1 MHKTLLTGAVL
12 VVAALCVSGAEA
24 QSKVAATASVHVAE
38 QFSALHEVLDRTAD
52 DLLADAVGRMA
63 DAANDSHGSVPPHSP
78 ELVLRNFDQ
87 KYRPNLSP
95 SATAALRRLDQLR
108 PTLNRILESE
118 GIPQEMASVVI
129 VESGGRSTA
138 LSPKGAL
145 GLWQLMPDTARR
157 YGLVV
162 TPTRDERLDIEKST
176 RVAAHYLRDLYQQ
189 FGSWPLA
196 LAAYNAGEQRVQRA
210 VARAGI
216 ADFIQLSSLR
226 LLPQETRN
234 YVPAVLS
241 AMQLLGVSH
250 LPVEPRQ
257 TAKQNDSNGIT
268 FAVPG
273 AQP

>member
-1 MHKTLLTGAVL
+1 ML
-12 VVAALCVSGAEA
+12 VSAAFGQSRADA
-24 QSKVAATASVHVAE
+24 QSKLATQASAQASD
-38 QFSALHEVLDRTAD
+38 QFSSFHEALDRTAN

-63 DAANDSHGSVPPHSP
+63 AAANDSHGRVPLHSP

-87 KYRPNLSP
+87 KYRPNLAP

-108 PTLNRILESE
+108 PALSRILASE
-118 GIPQEMASVVI
+118 GIPQEMASVVM

-162 TPTRDERLDIEKST
+162 TASRDERLDIEKST
-176 RVAAHYLRDLYQQ
+176 GAAAHYLRDLYQQ

-210 VARAGI
+210 VAGAGVT
-216 ADFIQLSSLR
+216 DFIQLSSLR
-226 LLPQETRN
+226 LLPQETRT

-241 AMQLLGVSH
+241 ATQMLGVSH

-257 TAKQNDSNGIT
+257 TAKQSDSNEVI

>member
-1 MHKTLLTGAVL
+1 MHKALLTGAALVL
-12 VVAALCVSGAEA
+12 AALCVSGAEA

-38 QFSALHEVLDRTAD
+38 QFSALHEVLDRTAN

-63 DAANDSHGSVPPHSP
+63 DAADDSRGSVPPHSP
-78 ELVLRNFDQ
+78 ELVVRNFDQ
-87 KYRPNLSP
+87 KYRPNLPHSVGV
-95 SATAALRRLDQLR
+95 AMKRLDTLR
-108 PTLNRILESE
+108 LLLNPILERE
-118 GIPQEMASVVI
+118 GVPEEMASVVL

-162 TPTRDERLDIEKST
+162 TASRDERLDIEKST
-176 RVAAHYLRDLYQQ
+176 RAATHYLRDLYQQ

-210 VARAGI
+210 VERAGI
-216 ADFIQLSSLR
+216 TDFIQLSSLR

-257 TAKQNDSNGIT
+257 TAKQSDSNGII

>member
-1 MHKTLLTGAVL
+1 MHKALLTAATL
-12 VVAALCVSGAEA
+12 ALAALCVSGAEA
-24 QSKVAATASVHVAE
+24 QSIVTATASVHVAE
-38 QFSALHEVLDRTAD
+38 QFSALHEVLDRTAN

-63 DAANDSHGSVPPHSP
+63 DAANDSRGSVPPHSP
-78 ELVLRNFDQ
+78 ELVVRNFDQ

-95 SATAALRRLDQLR
+95 GVTATLRRLDQLR
-108 PTLNRILESE
+108 PALNRILESE
-118 GIPQEMASVVI
+118 GIPQEMASVVM

-162 TPTRDERLDIEKST
+162 TPSRDERLDVEKST

-226 LLPQETRN
+226 LLPPETRN

-257 TAKQNDSNGIT
+257 TAKQSDSNGII

>member
-1 MHKTLLTGAVL
+1 MFKPLLTGALL
-12 VVAALCVSGAEA
+12 VVAAFGLPTAGA
-24 QSKVAATASVHVAE
+24 QTKPPATASMRATD
-38 QFSALHEVLDRTAD
+38 QFSAIHDVLDRTAD
-52 DLLADAVGRMA
+52 DVLADAVQRMTNAADGRQ
-63 DAANDSHGSVPPHSP
+63 GSILPHSP
-78 ELVLRNFDQ
+78 ELLVRDFDQ
-87 KYRPNLSP
+87 KYRSNLSAGV
-95 SATAALRRLDQLR
+95 SSALRRLDQLR
-108 PTLNRILESE
+108 PLLIPILEDE
-118 GIPQEMASVVI
+118 GIPQEIAAVVV

-162 TPTRDERLDIEKST
+162 TPARDERLDVERST
-176 RVAAHYLRDLYQQ
+176 RAAAHYLRDLYQQ

-210 VARAGI
+210 VERAGTP
-216 ADFIQLSSLR
+216 DFIQLSSLR

-241 AMQLLGVSH
+241 AMQLLGVSR

-257 TAKQNDSNGIT
+257 TAKQNDSNGII
-268 FAVPG
+268 FAAPA

>member
-1 MHKTLLTGAVL
+1 MFKPLLTGAVL
-12 VVAALCVSGAEA
+12 AFAAFSLPTAGA
-24 QSKVAATASVHVAE
+24 QTKPAATASLQAPD
-38 QFSALHEVLDRTAD
+38 QFSAIHDILDRTAND
-52 DLLADAVGRMA
+52 VLADTVQRMA
-63 DAANDSHGSVPPHSP
+63 AAADDRQGSVSPHSP
-78 ELVLRNFDQ
+78 ELLVRDFDQ
-87 KYRPNLSP
+87 RYRPSLSTGL
-95 SATAALRRLDQLR
+95 SSALRRLDQLR
-108 PTLNRILESE
+108 PLLIPILEDE
-118 GIPQEMASVVI
+118 GIPQEIAAVVV

-162 TPTRDERLDIEKST
+162 TPARDERLDVDRST
-176 RVAAHYLRDLYQQ
+176 RAAARYLRDLYQQ

-210 VARAGI
+210 VERAGSS
-216 ADFIQLSSLR
+216 DFIQLSSLR

-257 TAKQNDSNGIT
+257 SAKQNDSNGII

>member
-1 MHKTLLTGAVL
+1 MFKPLLAGAVL
-12 VVAALCVSGAEA
+12 VFAAFGLSTAGA
-24 QSKVAATASVHVAE
+24 QTKPAATASLQAPD
-38 QFSALHEVLDRTAD
+38 QFSAIHDVLDRTAND
-52 DLLADAVGRMA
+52 VLADAVQRMA
-63 DAANDSHGSVPPHSP
+63 DAADDRQGSVPPHSP
-78 ELVLRNFDQ
+78 ESLVRDFDQ
-87 KYRPNLSP
+87 KYRSNLSP
-95 SATAALRRLDQLR
+95 GVSAALRRLDQLR
-108 PTLNRILESE
+108 PLLIPILEDE
-118 GIPQEMASVVI
+118 GIPQEIAAVVV
-129 VESGGRSTA
+129 VESGGRSNA

-162 TPTRDERLDIEKST
+162 TPSRDERLDVDRST
-176 RVAAHYLRDLYQQ
+176 RAAARYLRDLYQQ

-210 VARAGI
+210 VERAGTP
-216 ADFIQLSSLR
+216 DFIQLSSLR

-241 AMQLLGVSH
+241 AMQLLGVSY

-257 TAKQNDSNGIT
+257 TAKQNDPNGII

>member
-1 MHKTLLTGAVL
+1 MYKTFFVGAVL
-12 VVAALCVSGAEA
+12 VFAAFGQSRADA
-24 QSKVAATASVHVAE
+24 QSKLATQASVQASD
-38 QFSALHEVLDRTAD
+38 QFSTIHDVLDRTAND
-52 DLLADAVGRMA
+52 ILADAVQRMA
-63 DAANDSHGSVPPHSP
+63 DAANDDRGGMRPRSP
-78 ELVLRNFDQ
+78 ESLIRSFDQ
-87 KYRPNLSP
+87 KYRTNLFP
-95 SATAALRRLDQLR
+95 SVGAAMKRLDKLR
-108 PTLNRILESE
+108 PLLNPILERE
-118 GIPQEMASVVI
+118 GVPQEIASVVI
-129 VESGGRSTA
+129 VESGGRTAA

-162 TPTRDERLDIEKST
+162 TPSRDERLDIEKST
-176 RVAAHYLRDLYQQ
+176 GAAALYLRDLYQQ

-196 LAAYNAGEQRVQRA
+196 LAAYNAGEKALQRA
-210 VARAGI
+210 VERAGTR
-216 ADFIQLSSLR
+216 DFVQISSLR

-250 LPVEPRQ
+250 LPLEPSQ
-257 TAKQNDSNGIT
+257 TAKRDDSNRII